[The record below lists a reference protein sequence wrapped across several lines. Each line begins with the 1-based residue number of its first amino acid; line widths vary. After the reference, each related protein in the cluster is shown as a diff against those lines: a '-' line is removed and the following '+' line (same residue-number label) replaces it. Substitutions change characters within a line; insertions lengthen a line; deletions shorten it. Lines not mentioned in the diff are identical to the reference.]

1 MRVINEIGCVIVP
14 PMTDLPPAILIM
26 GPTASGKT
34 SLALEFAKR
43 FPVEII
49 SVDSALVYRDMNI
62 GTSKPD
68 SSMLAVAPHHL
79 IDICDPTE
87 AYSAATFRNDALS
100 LMASVTEKGKIPLL
114 VGGTMLYY
122 RGLLNGL
129 SDLPSA
135 QPELRQKLEKMF
147 ESSGNQVM
155 HQRLEQVDP
164 VAAKKIH
171 PNDPQRI
178 QRALEV
184 YESTGKPISQWWADQ
199 DKYVFPYKTIKIA
212 TMPEDRSLLHKIIEQ
227 RFDEMLELGFVK
239 EVESLMARGDLDL
252 DKPSMRSVGYRQIWQ
267 FLEGEFNY
275 DEMRNKG
282 IAATR
287 QLAKR
292 QLTWL
297 RREKELNWVTT
308 AKENTLGQALSL
320 VRGLTTVKAE

>member
-1 MRVINEIGCVIVP
+1 LRVINEIGCVIVP